1 MSDLDIWKKYSKIKI
16 IGLGDYSKVYKG
28 KNKETGKDVAIKE
41 IEIIKFKIN
50 RKDLKMEIEKIKQI
64 KSENIVEIKE
74 LIDNKNMYYIIMEL
88 YSYNLENYLLN
99 KNKPLSINEIRE
111 ILIQLNYSLSN
122 FYNEKIINGNI
133 KASNILIDSNEM
145 NEILSIKL
153 SYFNLMKFI
162 RISEFS
168 LSSEKKVILSTAPE
182 ILNGK
187 SFNIKS
193 EIWSLGIIIYYMLNN
208 KYPYLGNTEY
218 NLYQNIIS
226 NPNIEIN
233 SENEKLNDL
242 LKGMLKVNENER
254 ISLNEY
260 FNHPFFNISN
270 LNYIICEYDIMEKEL
285 NKPIQILNCLDE
297 KKRKF

>member
-41 IEIIKFKIN
+41 IDIIKYKIN
-50 RKDLKMEIEKIKQI
+50 SKDLKMEIEKIKQI

-168 LSSEKKVILSTAPE
+168 LSSEKKVILSTPPE
-182 ILNGK
+182 ILNGQ

-193 EIWSLGIIIYYMLNN
+193 EIWSLGIIIYYMLN
-208 KYPYLGNTEY
+208 K
-218 NLYQNIIS
+218 
-226 NPNIEIN
+226 
-233 SENEKLNDL
+233 
-242 LKGMLKVNENER
+242 
-254 ISLNEY
+254 
-260 FNHPFFNISN
+260 
-270 LNYIICEYDIMEKEL
+270 
-285 NKPIQILNCLDE
+285 
-297 KKRKF
+297 

>member
-133 KASNILIDSNEM
+133 K
-145 NEILSIKL
+145 EI
-153 SYFNLMKFI
+153 F
-162 RISEFS
+162 
-168 LSSEKKVILSTAPE
+168 
-182 ILNGK
+182 
-187 SFNIKS
+187 
-193 EIWSLGIIIYYMLNN
+193 
-208 KYPYLGNTEY
+208 
-218 NLYQNIIS
+218 
-226 NPNIEIN
+226 
-233 SENEKLNDL
+233 
-242 LKGMLKVNENER
+242 
-254 ISLNEY
+254 
-260 FNHPFFNISN
+260 
-270 LNYIICEYDIMEKEL
+270 
-285 NKPIQILNCLDE
+285 
-297 KKRKF
+297 